1 MDYLKAILNYQAQG
15 VIILGGRKMSSHT
28 WRFFRTGG
36 FDQVSIETG
45 ADLLSLQDL
54 DQKLW
59 AALSC
64 PVKDLEFDLKTL
76 QLVDSDHDGHIR
88 AQEIIEAVTWAASV
102 LKDPEFMVK
111 GTDGI
116 PLSAISD
123 ATDEGRGLL
132 SSAQQI
138 MKNLGK
144 EGSEV
149 IRIEETD
156 SEEKIFAQMKF
167 NGDGVITVEATDNEA
182 VRSIISDIINCLDA
196 DMDRSGKS
204 GVSQDKV
211 DKFFAEIQTYSEWQK
226 NSENDPSI
234 LTLGDTTND
243 AFKAMD
249 AVKDKVN
256 DYFTRC
262 SLAKFDKRSVEPLN
276 PSDADYQ
283 RVAPQD
289 LSVSS
294 ESFLLFPV
302 ALVEPDK
309 PLPLIEGINP
319 AWIKSIAHLRA
330 SVVKSVLGDKNSITE
345 QEWEDINTRF
355 APYGTWYAVKPV
367 TSVEKLGMAR
377 INEILNG
384 GYKQQIDEL
393 IARDKAFE
401 PEVNAIS
408 SVDKLV
414 RYCKYLHTLINN
426 FVAFRDFYDHR
437 SKAVFQAGTL
447 YLDSRSCDLCVKV
460 DDIAAHVVLSSLS
473 RVYLVYCNCTR
484 RGGTDK
490 MIIAAA
496 FTAGDSD
503 QLVVGRNGV
512 FYDRK
517 GRDWDATIARIVEH
531 PISIK
536 QSFWAPYKQAGRMI
550 SEQLMK
556 IAAARSRASENRM
569 AVSAIQAGMQSATGK
584 PPVEKTFDVG
594 RFAGIFA
601 AIGLAI
607 GAIGTAVAA
616 IVTGLLHMAWWQL
629 PLVIIGV
636 ILIISGPSM
645 LIAWLKLKKRNLG
658 PILDANG
665 WAVNARAKINIK
677 FGTSLTEVA
686 KLPEGA
692 KRSLVDPYA
701 DKKKPWSTYILVFL
715 LIIACLVFW
724 KYGYFAL
731 LCKP

>member
-1 MDYLKAILNYQAQG
+1 
-15 VIILGGRKMSSHT
+15 MSSHT
-28 WRFFRTGG
+28 WRFFISGG

-76 QLVDSDHDGHIR
+76 ELVDSDHDGHIR
-88 AQEIIEAVTWAASV
+88 APEIIEAVTWAASV
-102 LKDPEFMVK
+102 LKDPEFLIK
-111 GTDGI
+111 GSEGI
-116 PLSAISD
+116 PLSAIND
-123 ATDEGRGLL
+123 KTDEGKGLL

-138 MKNLGK
+138 LKNLGK
-144 EGSEV
+144 EDADV
-149 IRIEETD
+149 ISVEDTD
-156 SEEKIFAQMKF
+156 SEERIFAQMRF
-167 NGDGVITVEATDNEA
+167 NGDGVITVKSADDDAAGSVIT
-182 VRSIISDIINCLDA
+182 DIIDCLDA
-196 DMDRSGKS
+196 DTDRSGNP
-204 GVSQDKV
+204 GVSQGKV
-211 DKFFAEIQTYSEWQK
+211 EQFFAEIQAYSEWQK
-226 NSENDPSI
+226 SSGNDASI
-234 LTLGDTTND
+234 LILGDTTES
-243 AFKAMD
+243 AFETLS
-249 AVKDKVN
+249 AVRNKVN

-262 SLAKFDKRSVEPLN
+262 NLAKFDKRSAELLN
-276 PSDADYQ
+276 PSDGDYQ
-283 RVAPQD
+283 RIAPND
-289 LSVSS
+289 FSVSF
-294 ESFLLFPV
+294 ESFALFPV

-309 PLPLIEGINP
+309 PLPLLEEINP
-319 AWIKSIAHLRA
+319 AWIELITRLKED
-330 SVVKSVLGDKNSITE
+330 VVKPFLGDKTSLTVE
-345 QEWEDINTRF
+345 EWDDINTHF
-355 APYGTWYAVKPV
+355 APYGAWRAAKPD
-367 TSVEKLGMAR
+367 TSVERLGTER

-384 GYKQQIDEL
+384 DYKQLIDGL

-401 PEVNAIS
+401 PEANAIS

-414 RYCKYLHTLINN
+414 RYCRYLHTLINN

-447 YLDSRSCDLCVKV
+447 YLDGRSCDLCVKV
-460 DDIAAHVVLSSLS
+460 DDIGAHTALSSLS
-473 RVYLVYCNCTR
+473 RVYLAYCNCTR
-484 RGGTDK
+484 CGGTDK
-490 MIIAAA
+490 MIVAAA

-503 QLVVGRNGV
+503 QLMVGRNGV

-517 GRDWDATIARIVEH
+517 GQDWDATIVRIIEH

-536 QSFWAPYKQAGRMI
+536 QAFWAPYKQAGRMI

-556 IAAARSRASENRM
+556 LAAARSRASEDRM
-569 AVSAIQAGMQSATGK
+569 AVSAMQSGMQTAGGK
-584 PPVEKTFDVG
+584 PPVEKAFDAG

-607 GAIGTAVAA
+607 GAIGTAIAS
-616 IVTGLLHMAWWQL
+616 IVTGLLRMAWWQL

-636 ILIISGPSM
+636 MLLISCPSM

-677 FGTSLTEVA
+677 FGTSLTETA

-692 KRSLVDPYA
+692 KKSLADPYA
-701 DKKKPWSTYILVFL
+701 DKKKPWSLYILIIL
-715 LIIACLVFW
+715 LIIVCIIFW
-724 KYGYFAL
+724 KCRYLATLF
-731 LCKP
+731 KP